1 MPPRE
6 SHFDCEE
13 IHLTNAK
20 RMWWWHQDQGLGR
33 KAHLKPTFQDYG
45 DNAQAASKV
54 NRGFRTKKQRNLDAS
69 AGAGTLM
76 GKLPG
81 C

>member
-1 MPPRE
+1 MVASGP
-6 SHFDCEE
+6 
-13 IHLTNAK
+13 
-20 RMWWWHQDQGLGR
+20 GLCR